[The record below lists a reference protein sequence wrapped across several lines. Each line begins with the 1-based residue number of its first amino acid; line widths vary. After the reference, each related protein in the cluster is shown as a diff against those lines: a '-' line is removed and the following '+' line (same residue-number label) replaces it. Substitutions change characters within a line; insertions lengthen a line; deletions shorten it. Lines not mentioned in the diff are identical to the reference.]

1 MPQVL
6 PEQTETHESSQPP
19 AAPAT
24 GAPNFSHRP
33 FLTPRDLLPSGA
45 TR

>member
-6 PEQTETHESSQPP
+6 PEQTETHDSSQPA

-24 GAPNFSHRP
+24 GAPTLIHRLLP
-33 FLTPRDLLPSGA
+33 TPRDLLLSGV